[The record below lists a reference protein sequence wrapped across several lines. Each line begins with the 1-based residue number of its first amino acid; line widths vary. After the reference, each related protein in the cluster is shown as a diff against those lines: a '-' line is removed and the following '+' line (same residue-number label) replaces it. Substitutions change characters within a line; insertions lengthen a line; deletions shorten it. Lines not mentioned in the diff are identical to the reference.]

1 MVNDNKR
8 LKALKEEYEN
18 IALPPELDDCIEK
31 AVMKG
36 KIEMSKIEIKRVDKR
51 SNSSS
56 NKWLK
61 RFSGVAAVFIAF
73 TISIN
78 TIPSFANTMY
88 DVPGVGK
95 LVQVLHFNRGTVEGG
110 TVTDGTDVGFISLQQ
125 AKDEDK
131 IIISFTKED
140 MPQDLA
146 NMYNISYSECP
157 DTMIF
162 TIPGARQ
169 FSAEKDFAAL
179 KKSEFVKDVYRIMT
193 MDDSMIRFAVSFT
206 GPVQYEVKEFKEPAQ
221 LVVSLKESPD
231 TEKQQ
236 VYSVR
241 SISLPY
247 GENLG
252 YMEEMLFSQEGLRI
266 LKDQE
271 GTYLVEAGYYETE
284 EKAQA
289 KLQEL
294 VENTGLKDQLI
305 IEQRSSDEL
314 PQYLEK

>member
-1 MVNDNKR
+1 MVNDNEK

-31 AVMKG
+31 AMMKG

-131 IIISFTKED
+131 IIINFTKED

-146 NMYNISYSECP
+146 NMYNISYSESP